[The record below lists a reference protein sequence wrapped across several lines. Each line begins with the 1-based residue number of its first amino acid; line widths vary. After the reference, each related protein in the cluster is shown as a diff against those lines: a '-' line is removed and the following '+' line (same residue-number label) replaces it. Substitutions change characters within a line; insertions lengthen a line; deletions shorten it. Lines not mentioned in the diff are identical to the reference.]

1 MRSVPYKIQI
11 PNGSF
16 IIDIP
21 SGIVSV
27 SRLRTRTNRADRGGN
42 KMTGN
47 KPDETDS
54 RLDLIV
60 ARLNVMA
67 EEMEW
72 MKEKLIRFQNALDI
86 LTGRFE

>member
-1 MRSVPYKIQI
+1 
-11 PNGSF
+11 
-16 IIDIP
+16 
-21 SGIVSV
+21 
-27 SRLRTRTNRADRGGN
+27 
-42 KMTGN
+42 MTGN